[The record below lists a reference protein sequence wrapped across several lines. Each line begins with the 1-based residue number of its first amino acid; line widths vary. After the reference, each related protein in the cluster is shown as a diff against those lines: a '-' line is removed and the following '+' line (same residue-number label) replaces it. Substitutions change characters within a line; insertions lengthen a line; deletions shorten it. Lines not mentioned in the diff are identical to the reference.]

1 MNMVVVWNP
10 STRKS
15 FNVVVPNVFHG
26 PYENVLGFGV
36 CGDPGD
42 VKIVKVTYVHIWRGM
57 QSISSTPCQVEV
69 FELSSGVW
77 RIPCGNLPRK
87 SVREEF
93 NEIYLPERLTLNV
106 DFDYSKSKLKESLVV
121 LEYNIDAKN
130 PVYSVW
136 MMEDGVLK
144 SFAKIFTINTPGA
157 PIKTILEFRKN
168 GDIIVE
174 TPIKDYEAAL
184 EVYEHCSE
192 HINGLG
198 ICTEVGSFNVPWK
211 QSLYFRVYPEIGVGS
226 VYISPPTYPASAVL
240 DMLLV
245 EYILATASCFVQI
258 KKWPDNWSPIIT
270 LSLYAARFA

>member
-15 FNVVVPNVFHG
+15 FNVVVPNVFHE

-57 QSISSTPCQVEV
+57 QSISSVPCQVKV

-77 RIPCGNLPRK
+77 RIPCVKNLMK
-87 SVREEF
+87 
-93 NEIYLPERLTLNV
+93 IYLPERLTLNV
-106 DFDYSKSKLKESLVV
+106 DFDYSKSKLRESLVV

-144 SFAKIFTINTPGA
+144 SFAKIFTINTHDA
-157 PIKTILEFRKN
+157 SIKTILGFRKN

-174 TPIKDYEAAL
+174 TSIKDYEAAL
-184 EVYEHCSE
+184 EVYEPCSE
-192 HINGLG
+192 HIIGVGNHG
-198 ICTEVGSFNVPWK
+198 EVGSFNV
-211 QSLYFRVYPEIGVGS
+211 SSYMETLLL
-226 VYISPPTYPASAVL
+226 L
-240 DMLLV
+240 DHSDCSM
-245 EYILATASCFVQI
+245 YS
-258 KKWPDNWSPIIT
+258 
-270 LSLYAARFA
+270 